1 MRHLSAGDYV
11 TQPWK
16 NGGGLTREIA
26 RAPETGEFDWRLS
39 MATVAEDGAFSTFP
53 GVDRT
58 LTVLTGAGIVLTVA
72 GREARLTPGVPF
84 AFPGDVPAASRLL
97 AGEVTDLNVMTRRG
111 RVSHEVTRQTG
122 PAMVLNPA
130 VVPNPTVVLN
140 PALVPGLRAGTGQPA
155 STARGAGDLPVSDS
169 GGLPGARHMLLFA
182 LTAFTVNGIDVARF
196 DTLIPDRDETL
207 HLPEGAEVLLIR
219 LETLP

>member
-1 MRHLSAGDYV
+1 MRHLSARNYL

-72 GREARLTPGVPF
+72 GREARLTPGAPF

-97 AGEVTDLNVMTRRG
+97 AGEVTDLDVMTRRG

-130 VVPNPTVVLN
+130 
-140 PALVPGLRAGTGQPA
+140 LVPGLRAGTGRPA
-155 STARGAGDLPVSDS
+155 STARGADDLPEADPAA
-169 GGLPGARHMLLFA
+169 LPGARQMLLFA
-182 LTAFTVNGIDVARF
+182 LTAFTLNGIDVARF

-207 HLPEGAEVLLIR
+207 HLPEGAEILLIR